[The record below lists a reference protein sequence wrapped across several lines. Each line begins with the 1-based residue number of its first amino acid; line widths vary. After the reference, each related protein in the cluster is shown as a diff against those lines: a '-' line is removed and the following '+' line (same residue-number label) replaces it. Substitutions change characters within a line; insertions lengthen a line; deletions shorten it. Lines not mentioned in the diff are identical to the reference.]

1 MSRFERLRE
10 QHRDLW
16 ERVVEHDFAREL
28 GDDSLP
34 LEKFQ
39 RYFVQ
44 DYAFFQDFVV
54 LIALGIAKAPN
65 MDAARPLAGFLHEI
79 LQGEE
84 VLFTKTFESWGWPPE
99 HYRGA
104 APGPTALALGNLMGR
119 TAYEGGFAE
128 ILTVL
133 AVTEGTYLD
142 WPARNRG
149 ARRRPQNAHLPRL
162 DRRPCLAGVREVR
175 ARSVRRA
182 RRANTHR
189 RAGDPRGATLRGHA
203 PLRARLLRHGLRRHT
218 ALRPVARPFRNPPG
232 SVIPSERGNLSPPV
246 GAIRE
251 SPALALAAG
260 PTANSGRG

>member
-99 HYRGA
+99 RYRGA

-142 WPARNRG
+142 WPARN
-149 ARRRPQNAHLPRL
+149 A
-162 DRRPCLAGVREVR
+162 
-175 ARSVRRA
+175 A
-182 RRANTHR
+182 RRAAPKTPIYRDWTAVH
-189 RAGDPRGATLRGHA
+189 ASPEFEKFVRGLFAALDELALTAEHETRVARLFEVTLRYELDFFDMGYA
-203 PLRARLLRHGLRRHT
+203 DT
-218 ALRPVARPFRNPPG
+218 PP
-232 SVIPSERGNLSPPV
+232 S
-246 GAIRE
+246 
-251 SPALALAAG
+251 G
-260 PTANSGRG
+260 P